1 MPSYTAPV
9 ADMQFLLHE
18 VLKVSA
24 SDVPGYADLD
34 PSFTSAVLEEAGK
47 VASGVLAPLNAVG
60 DREGCTLENGVV
72 RTPKG
77 FKEAFEAM
85 KGGGWTALDCDPD
98 FGGQGLPYLMGTAVG

>member
-1 MPSYTAPV
+1 M
-9 ADMQFLLHE
+9 
-18 VLKVSA
+18 
-24 SDVPGYADLD
+24 
-34 PSFTSAVLEEAGK
+34 LEEAGK

-98 FGGQGLPYLMGTAVG
+98 FGGISIQPGSNTFPTTSCSS